1 MNSIPFTET
10 AWINGNQFYLP
21 DQIKNLFS
29 TTDFATMDY
38 YDLSLLGKSI
48 FDKYDYFSFRER
60 SYYDEKIS
68 KIHKQEQADTN
79 QVLKNMEENIVNISM
94 DDNGLITIPPLFMN
108 KLKECGKV
116 FCDTLLVSYSSGFV
130 ELVHPSY
137 FASDSDK
144 NTSIEDLVNEICQYP
159 H

>member
-1 MNSIPFTET
+1 MKLIPFTET

-38 YDLSLLGKSI
+38 YDLFLLDKNI

-68 KIHKQEQADTN
+68 KIHEQELADTN
-79 QVLKNMEENIVNISM
+79 KALKNIEGTIVNISM
-94 DDNGLITIPPLFMN
+94 DDSGLVTIPPSFMN
-108 KLKECGKV
+108 KLKECGKI
-116 FCDTLLVSYSSGFV
+116 FCDTLLVSYFSGFV
-130 ELVHPSY
+130 ELVHPNC
-137 FASDSDK
+137 FDSDK
-144 NTSIEDLVNEICQYP
+144 DTSIEDLVNELCQ
-159 H
+159 

>member
-68 KIHKQEQADTN
+68 KIHEQELTDT
-79 QVLKNMEENIVNISM
+79 NIVNISM
-94 DDNGLITIPPLFMN
+94 DDSGLITIPPSFMN
-108 KLKECGKV
+108 KLKKCGKV
-116 FCDTLLVSYSSGFV
+116 FCDTLLVSYFSGFV

-137 FASDSDK
+137 FDSDK
-144 NTSIEDLVNEICQYP
+144 NTSIEDLVNELCQYP
-159 H
+159 R